1 MSNAFR
7 IPRPHGASL
16 VVALAL
22 AVPLFFLA
30 VFFLWPVVAMLAR
43 GLVTP
48 AGVDT
53 AGFAAELTR
62 PRTWKVAGQTL
73 WMAAASTAF
82 SVMLGLPL
90 AYVLYRLR
98 LPGVRVVRAFVVVPF
113 VLPTVVVGT
122 AFRALLRA
130 DGPYGFLGWDSS
142 PWAVVAAMVF
152 FNTAVIS
159 RTVGPL
165 WAALPPHAEAA
176 RTLGASP
183 WRAFRTVTLVELAPA
198 ITSGAAIVFLFCST
212 SFGIVQTLGAPGYGT
227 LETEIWV
234 QTTTFLDLRA
244 AAVLS
249 LLQVVI
255 VGIAT
260 AVAARATRRT
270 SAALRL
276 RPAARRKVS
285 RSDIPAL
292 LISAA
297 TVIFLIGAPL
307 LTLVARS
314 FQRSG
319 TWTLEN
325 YRNLIGSSGFSG
337 VSASDALRNSLT
349 TGLSAAALALL
360 LGALLAFALASPWAP
375 PRPVSAA
382 AEGIA
387 LLPLGVSAVT
397 VGFGLFLTIRMLV
410 PSAQVLVP
418 VAQAVVAL
426 PLVARVILPVVRA
439 IDPRLREAAATL
451 GAGPG
456 RVWRSIDLP
465 LAARALA
472 VAAGFGLAISLG
484 EYGATSF
491 LATSDST
498 TLPVLIGQLLG
509 RPGAENYGTAMA
521 GAVMLG
527 TVTGGL
533 MALSEMA
540 APAGAAS
547 SLLTQ
552 QKGKLRVRTS

>member
-1 MSNAFR
+1 MSRSYR
-7 IPRPHGASL
+7 IPRPRGASP

-22 AVPLFFLA
+22 AVPLLFLA

-53 AGFAAELTR
+53 AGFATELTR

-73 WMAAASTAF
+73 WMAAASTVC
-82 SVMLGLPL
+82 SVVLGLPL

-165 WAALPPHAEAA
+165 WAALPPHADAA

-183 WRAFRTVTLVELAPA
+183 WRAFRTVTLLELAPA

-249 LLQVVI
+249 LLQVLI
-255 VGIAT
+255 VGLAT
-260 AVAARATRRT
+260 VVAARATRRT

-292 LISAA
+292 LMSGA
-297 TVIFLIGAPL
+297 TVVFLIGAPL
-307 LTLVARS
+307 LTLVLRS

-325 YRNLIGSSGFSG
+325 YRNLIGSSGFAG
-337 VSASDALRNSLT
+337 VSASDALRNSVV
-349 TGLSAAALALL
+349 TGLSAAVLALL

-382 AEGIA
+382 AEGLA

-410 PSAQVLVP
+410 PSAQFLVP
-418 VAQAVVAL
+418 IAQAVVAL

-439 IDPRLREAAATL
+439 IDPGGGV
-451 GAGPG
+451 GAGPRG
-456 RVWRSIDLP
+456 GGPGGGGWFFL
-465 LAARALA
+465 LARAGRARA
-472 VAAGFGLAISLG
+472 VGGGVRLGIYLG
-484 EYGATSF
+484 E
-491 LATSDST
+491 
-498 TLPVLIGQLLG
+498 
-509 RPGAENYGTAMA
+509 
-521 GAVMLG
+521 
-527 TVTGGL
+527 
-533 MALSEMA
+533 
-540 APAGAAS
+540 
-547 SLLTQ
+547 
-552 QKGKLRVRTS
+552 

>member
-7 IPRPHGASL
+7 IPRPRGASL

-43 GLVTP
+43 GLVIP

-73 WMAAASTAF
+73 WMAAASTF
-82 SVMLGLPL
+82 CSVVLGLPL

-98 LPGVRVVRAFVVVPF
+98 LPGVRAVRAFVVVPF

-183 WRAFRTVTLVELAPA
+183 WRAFRTVTLLELAPA

-255 VGIAT
+255 VGAAT

-337 VSASDALRNSLT
+337 VSASNALRNSLT
-349 TGLSAAALALL
+349 TGLSAAVLALL

-410 PSAQVLVP
+410 PSAQLLVP

-521 GAVMLG
+521 GAVVLG

>member
-1 MSNAFR
+1 MSRSYR
-7 IPRPHGASL
+7 IPRPRGASP

-22 AVPLFFLA
+22 AVPLLFLA

-53 AGFAAELTR
+53 AGFATELTR

-73 WMAAASTAF
+73 WMAAASTVC
-82 SVMLGLPL
+82 SVVLGLPL

-165 WAALPPHAEAA
+165 WAALPPHADAA

-183 WRAFRTVTLVELAPA
+183 WRAFRTVTLLELAPA

-249 LLQVVI
+249 LLQVLI
-255 VGIAT
+255 VGLAT
-260 AVAARATRRT
+260 VVAARATRRT

-292 LISAA
+292 LMSGA
-297 TVIFLIGAPL
+297 TVVFLIGAPL
-307 LTLVARS
+307 LTLVLRS

-325 YRNLIGSSGFSG
+325 YRNLIGSSGFAG
-337 VSASDALRNSLT
+337 VSASDALRNSVV
-349 TGLSAAALALL
+349 TGLSAAVLALL

-382 AEGIA
+382 AEGLA

-410 PSAQVLVP
+410 PSAQFLVP
-418 VAQAVVAL
+418 IAQAVVAL

-439 IDPRLREAAATL
+439 IDPRLREACL
-451 GAGPG
+451 
-456 RVWRSIDLP
+456 L
-465 LAARALA
+465 
-472 VAAGFGLAISLG
+472 
-484 EYGATSF
+484 Y
-491 LATSDST
+491 TSD
-498 TLPVLIGQLLG
+498 
-509 RPGAENYGTAMA
+509 
-521 GAVMLG
+521 
-527 TVTGGL
+527 
-533 MALSEMA
+533 A
-540 APAGAAS
+540 ADDPN
-547 SLLTQ
+547 
-552 QKGKLRVRTS
+552 